1 MQTIII
7 EITRLYCLY
16 FLEIK
21 IRLSYIVLKVLRN
34 GFCNITI
41 ALIENTI
48 INFIPAVIG
57 KQSND
62 RNFTIDIFT
71 FIVT

>member
-21 IRLSYIVLKVLRN
+21 IRLSYIVLRN